1 MFVCLACRAANLFVN
16 GSLGWDQ
23 FHLMI
28 SRSTTPDLIKL
39 AGKLEEFFSQ
49 QLTSSRRAFSAFG
62 PISSGRRA
70 ERRPSQDCESP
81 PHPRP
86 SFDLKL

>member
-1 MFVCLACRAANLFVN
+1 MN

-70 ERRPSQDCESP
+70 ERRPSQDCKSSL
-81 PHPRP
+81 